1 MQIERYMAKIS
12 GPLLDRID
20 IQMEVPSVPF
30 QELSGLPTGSSSD
43 QMRQTVELARR
54 VQANRY
60 AGNRIYCNAQ
70 LKSALLREHCALDK
84 ASQQLLKS
92 SVQQLGLSARAH
104 DKVLRL
110 ARTVADVEGAANLNA
125 THLQEAINYRM
136 LDRQL

>member
-1 MQIERYMAKIS
+1 MAKIS

-30 QELSGLPTGSSSD
+30 QELSGLPTGSSSAE
-43 QMRQTVELARR
+43 MREQVERARQ
-54 VQANRY
+54 VQADRY
-60 AGNRIYCNAQ
+60 AKNRIYCNAQ
-70 LKSALLREHCALDK
+70 LKSALLGEHCALDK
-84 ASQQLLKS
+84 QSRQLLKS

-110 ARTVADVEGAANLNA
+110 ARTVADVEGAASLA
-125 THLQEAINYRM
+125 ASHLQEAINYRM